1 MDTVITNIAQLIT
14 PVDVT
19 AGASLNDGPLHV
31 VHNAELCIH
40 RGRIVS
46 EIEDRSAQSCRT
58 IDARGGVLLPGLI
71 DPCWKAATP
80 PAWLE
85 AKDPL
90 QDGSV
95 QWLERMLTLASWN
108 GMTAVELKWPHGN
121 DGRETAQLSELTRR
135 SHARLTGTVL
145 VSLPDET
152 PLRHAQV
159 SRLIGEVI
167 PEIRQHRSARFLE
180 ICWDEHV
187 DFLSEGRAVLRAA
200 CGAGLRPK
208 LFLSAPTPA
217 DGLAEFATS
226 LNISTVG
233 CACHVPAEV
242 GQLLWEAGVIPLYLP
257 LFFDGRSMKRAPC
270 PEQSGGGVLVALGSG
285 NGVGSAAPRSMWSV
299 MAAGIERMGLSL
311 DEAIAA
317 CTLGN
322 AAALEMTHDLGTL
335 DVGKCADL
343 ILLGVDDYRALET
356 LTGFPPISWVMIGG
370 EMVRVP

>member
-19 AGASLNDGPLHV
+19 AGASVDDGLLRV
-31 VHNAELCIH
+31 VHDTELCIH
-40 RGRIVS
+40 RGRIVP
-46 EIEDRSAQSCRT
+46 EVADRRDESCRT

-71 DPCWKAATP
+71 DPCWRASPP
-80 PAWLE
+80 PAWTETEEPLE
-85 AKDPL
+85 DR
-90 QDGSV
+90 SV
-95 QWLERMLTLASWN
+95 QWLERILTLASWS
-108 GMTAVELKWPHGN
+108 GLTAAELKWPHGS
-121 DGRETAQLSELTRR
+121 DEGKTVQPSQLSRR
-135 SHARLTGTVL
+135 SRVRLTGTVL
-145 VSLPDET
+145 VSLPAET
-152 PLRHAQV
+152 RLRHAQV

-180 ICWDEHV
+180 ICWDEHA

-217 DGLAEFATS
+217 DGLAEFATTLS
-226 LNISTVG
+226 ISTVG

-242 GQLLWEAGVIPLYLP
+242 GQTLWEAGVIPLYLP
-257 LFFDGRSMKRAPC
+257 LCFDARGMERTPY
-270 PEQSGGGVLVALGSG
+270 PEEIERGILVALGSG
-285 NGVGSAAPRSMWSV
+285 NGLGSTAPRSMWSV

-311 DEAIAA
+311 DQAITA

-343 ILLGVDDYRALET
+343 ILLAMDDYRALES
-356 LTGFPPISWVMIGG
+356 LTGFPPVSWVMIDG
-370 EMVRVP
+370 EMVRVA